1 VEPERLIDPSTLS
14 RAQAGDPAARGHL
27 VASFGPSVWS
37 VCRRLDHDPED
48 AYQAIWERVF
58 VALERFDA
66 GGEGSLRGWV
76 LTVARRML
84 VDRHR
89 RRGVRDN
96 VVHLDEVA
104 VQPMVEETLDG
115 RSRQDRL
122 EAALARLP
130 EPQRRVVVL
139 HHLQGIS
146 LEELARDEGVAVGTI
161 KSRLHRGRAR
171 LLTLL
176 EGT

>member
-1 VEPERLIDPSTLS
+1 MEALRSIDAVTLS
-14 RAQAGDPAARGHL
+14 RAQAGDPGARGRL
-27 VASFGPSVWS
+27 VASFGPAVWGI
-37 VCRRLDHDPED
+37 CRRLDHDPED

-58 VALERFDA
+58 VALDRFDA
-66 GGEGSLRGWV
+66 DGEGSLRAWV

-89 RRGVRDN
+89 RLGVRGT

-104 VQPMVEETLDG
+104 VSPVVDEALDG
-115 RSRQDRL
+115 QARQARL
-122 EAALARLP
+122 EAALSRLP
-130 EPQRRVVVL
+130 EAHRRVVVL
-139 HHLQGIS
+139 HHLQGVS
-146 LEELARDEGVAVGTI
+146 LEELAREEGVPVGTI

-176 EGT
+176 EGA